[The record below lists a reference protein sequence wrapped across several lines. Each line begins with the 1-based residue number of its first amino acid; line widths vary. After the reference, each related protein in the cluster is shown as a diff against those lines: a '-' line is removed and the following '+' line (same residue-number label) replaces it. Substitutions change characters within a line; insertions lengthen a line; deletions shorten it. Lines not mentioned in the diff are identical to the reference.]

1 MANSLQFRDFAGSPR
16 VHVEFSPRLWR
27 GLANRVMVQPH
38 GVRIAALARLKYDP
52 QFGGDIMKRILCLAV
67 ATIAICLITTSAQAQ
82 SRSLKLRFNIPFSF
96 TVRNTTF
103 PAGEYEITEPSHW
116 FLELRNLKNKV
127 AGFEHVQSAQSRD
140 EADGRVRLIFHQYD
154 NEYFLAV
161 VSDGSWQSTY
171 DIQTSKVEKRLAD
184 ASPNKQLKVVSVL
197 VNGTVQTGAV
207 GQK

>member
-1 MANSLQFRDFAGSPR
+1 MKPILFR
-16 VHVEFSPRLWR
+16 
-27 GLANRVMVQPH
+27 
-38 GVRIAALARLKYDP
+38 
-52 QFGGDIMKRILCLAV
+52 AV

-82 SRSLKLRFNIPFSF
+82 SRNLKLRFNIPFSF

-103 PAGEYEITEPSHW
+103 AAGQYEITEPAHFVLW
-116 FLELRNLKNKV
+116 LRKLHNKV
-127 AGFEHVQSAQSRD
+127 AGLEHVQSAQTRD
-140 EADGRVRLIFHQYD
+140 EADGRVRLIFHRYD

-207 GQK
+207 SQR

>member
-1 MANSLQFRDFAGSPR
+1 
-16 VHVEFSPRLWR
+16 
-27 GLANRVMVQPH
+27 MVQPQ

-52 QFGGDIMKRILCLAV
+52 QFGGDNMKRILCLAV
-67 ATIAICLITTSAQAQ
+67 ATIAICLITTSAHAQ
-82 SRSLKLRFNIPFSF
+82 RRNLKLRFNIPFSF

-116 FLELRNLKNKV
+116 ILELRNLKNKV

-154 NEYFLAV
+154 NEYFLTV

-171 DIQTSKVEKRLAD
+171 DIRTSKEEKRLAD
-184 ASPNKQLKVVSVL
+184 ASPSKQLKVVSVL
-197 VNGTVQTGAV
+197 VNGTVQAATV